1 MDEKTKPETGDITY
15 YIPWGNLAVFVKP
28 FRESSGLMPLG
39 HLTQEALDAIKASG
53 NAKVVFRAKK

>member
-1 MDEKTKPETGDITY
+1 M
-15 YIPWGNLAVFVKP
+15 KP
-28 FRESSGLMPLG
+28 FRESNGLMPLG

>member
-28 FRESSGLMPLG
+28 FRESNGLMPLG

-53 NAKVVFRAKK
+53 TAKVVFRAKK